1 MISEL
6 SRLFLSLFKSKLVLF
21 SAISLYSLGAGA
33 KVHEFG
39 PYLIEV
45 ELARTSILSKYDY
58 SIAIAK
64 DGLVLSRLTVA
75 SDSPRVSSYVTD
87 MDENGLFELFVVIG
101 TRKDG
106 LHSFSWNG
114 AELAHLNIPENTA
127 SGVRVGA
134 LPGVYSVRANKL
146 RKLLAS
152 EGNRATDASLAKQY
166 SYSVKQGEWL
176 ETR

>member
-1 MISEL
+1 MISEF
-6 SRLFLSLFKSKLVLF
+6 SRLFLPLFKSKMLLF
-21 SAISLYSLGAGA
+21 SALSLYSLGVGA
-33 KVHEFG
+33 KLHEFG

-45 ELARTSILSKYDY
+45 ELDRTSILSKHDY

-64 DGLVLSRLTVA
+64 NGLVLSRLTVA
-75 SDSPRVSSYVTD
+75 SDFPRVSSYVTD

-101 TRKDG
+101 AKKDR

-114 AELAHLNIPENTA
+114 AELAHLNISEKTA

-146 RKLLAS
+146 RKLLS
-152 EGNRATDASLAKQY
+152 NEGNRATDTSFAKHY

>member
-1 MISEL
+1 MKAEF
-6 SRLFLSLFKSKLVLF
+6 SRLFLPFVKSKVLLF
-21 SAISLYSLGAGA
+21 SALCLYSFGAGA
-33 KVHEFG
+33 KLHEFG

-45 ELARTSILSKYDY
+45 ELARTSILSKHDY

-64 DGLVLSRLTVA
+64 DGLVLCRLTVA
-75 SDSPRVSSYVTD
+75 SDSPRVSSYLTD

-101 TRKDG
+101 TKKDR
-106 LHSFSWNG
+106 LHSFNWNG
-114 AELAHLNIPENTA
+114 AELAHLNIPEKTA

-146 RKLLAS
+146 RKSLSS
-152 EGNRATDASLAKQY
+152 EGNRATDTNFAKQY
-166 SYSVKQGEWL
+166 SYSVKQGQWL